1 MKIILLL
8 LALTNFVFC
17 AEGNAF
23 VPVDI
28 LFVMAS
34 SALVLL
40 MTPALGM
47 FYGGMVNRQN
57 VLSTTLNGLILYAII
72 ALQWITIGFTLAFGN
87 DIALLIGDFKHLFF
101 ADTDSAHG
109 GIPKELFAVFQ
120 MLFAVIGAAI
130 ITGSV
135 VERMRFGV
143 LLIFIL
149 WLEIL

>member
-1 MKIILLL
+1 MKTMLLL
-8 LALTNFVFC
+8 LTLTNFVFG
-17 AEGNAF
+17 ADNNTL

-87 DIALLIGDFKHLFF
+87 DISLLIGDFNHLKRFAYLRQKIDKYSFF
-101 ADTDSAHG
+101 LVHQPYKGFQKFLHTFYY
-109 GIPKELFAVFQ
+109 GIRHLRQ
-120 MLFAVIGAAI
+120 MLRHQK
-130 ITGSV
+130 S
-135 VERMRFGV
+135 
-143 LLIFIL
+143 
-149 WLEIL
+149 

>member
-1 MKIILLL
+1 MKRMLLL
-8 LALTNFVFC
+8 WTVTNIALSAHNNTLM
-17 AEGNAF
+17 
-23 VPVDI
+23 PVDI

-87 DIALLIGDFKHLFF
+87 DISLLIGDFNHLFF
-101 ADTDSAHG
+101 AETNGAHG

-135 VERMRFGV
+135 VERMRFEV
-143 LLIFIL
+143 ILIIKL
-149 WLEIL
+149 